1 MKKILFPMAT
11 ALVLMLAFTSCSS
24 DDNDENNGNGNN
36 NGSEQFSFSEQTYS
50 TWSKV
55 DFAYGSMYDAD
66 ETVSVSND
74 AVTFHSDTWGDGSFT
89 VSSFTRNDNGSY
101 SIDAEGSIVMK
112 GHDGAVKSY
121 DATFK
126 GTIAADAQTFV
137 LSVPTVMGGTVLNIT
152 VGTLPAAAAVEGT
165 YKGGTYVSSVYFEKM
180 YVTENEKAIL
190 NANEALDALSVNYTS
205 DTWGEFSFEN
215 VVATRNEDGSFTLSG
230 EGISLMPSM
239 RGGEAKE
246 YAAVFEGTI
255 TGKTLVA
262 TFSVPSVMGGTTV
275 YFNAEDFAEVLAEA
289 AK

>member
-1 MKKILFPMAT
+1 MKKILFPLAT

-74 AVTFHSDTWGDGSFT
+74 AVTFHSDTWGDATFT
-89 VSSFTRNDNGSY
+89 VSSFTRNDKGAY
-101 SIDAEGSIVMK
+101 DIVAEGSITMN
-112 GHDGAVKSY
+112 GHGTVKSY
-121 DATFK
+121 DATFT

-137 LSVPTVMGGTVLNIT
+137 ISVPSVMGGTVLNMT

-165 YKGGTYVSSVYFEKM
+165 YKGGTYVSSAYFEKM
-180 YVTENEKAIL
+180 YATENEKAIL
-190 NANEALDALSVNYTS
+190 KANDALDALSVSYTS
-205 DTWGEFSFEN
+205 DTWGEFSFES
-215 VVATRNEDGSFTLSG
+215 VVATRNEDGTYTLSG
-230 EGISLMPSM
+230 EGISLMPGM
-239 RGGEAKE
+239 RGGEPKE

-255 TGKTLVA
+255 SGKTLVA

-289 AK
+289 AE